1 FIIIHKATSN
11 LTTNIS
17 STISLHWNDTIFI
30 NITLRDIFNNEPI
43 LNANNNLTGNLT
55 IFGFNSKYLT
65 EVGNGVYIFKLYMN
79 KSEIPELT
87 HSGLWKLNISLI
99 HNNYTYSETILSFIL
114 ISHTEIITYNR
125 TFQISLR
132 EYTYENEILKIWIRY
147 LDSDFNMNITNT
159 SSVIWTNWTK
169 NVNITF
175 DSLQNLYLLEF
186 DTIGINAGKYKIN
199 ISISA
204 TNYDPAW
211 SIINI
216 TIWTKNTTKL
226 YFLIVP
232 PSTIDAGETFTIK
245 IQLNQTDVVPEV
257 PLKGQVI
264 KLYVN
269 GEFLDQQITDENG
282 TVEFKDIIAFE
293 RYSKTGMILTIV
305 FEGNYTKLQYTITS
319 EKITVRSGGI
329 IENYWWVFLII
340 IIVVGIVVV
349 SGYIIKKYREK
360 EQIEMKK
367 VMTSFNDVINIQYL
381 IVIHKGMGADIFQY
395 SMGVEV
401 DPTLLAGFIQAV
413 KQFSSELTRKEE
425 GKGGA
430 V

>member
-175 DSLQNLYLLEF
+175 DSLQNLYLL
-186 DTIGINAGKYKIN
+186 
-199 ISISA
+199 
-204 TNYDPAW
+204 
-211 SIINI
+211 NI